1 MAGVTKLRSQARS
14 QRSVKRGRSPRR
26 LIAPLHR
33 SSCCFSPQTSRRFD
47 FRMNIARVS
56 LSRLA
61 DDLTL
66 VEDRLRNA
74 VLRPAQVE
82 QLERFPNPLKFPN
95 VRDDSRRPVMRG

>member
-1 MAGVTKLRSQARS
+1 LLLLAPDIAALRFQNEHRQGVTEA
-14 QRSVKRGRSPRR
+14 
-26 LIAPLHR
+26 
-33 SSCCFSPQTSRRFD
+33 
-47 FRMNIARVS
+47 
-56 LSRLA
+56 SRLA